1 MKTVIT
7 TSQFR
12 QHYKERVAKNESLV
26 TIFQA
31 NLEALLDD
39 PASVRVHALT
49 DKMVGKFA
57 FDVAPDCRVVFR
69 ENDEQII
76 LVDIG
81 THDQVYER

>member
-12 QHYKERVAKNESLV
+12 HHYKERIAQNEPLVKRFQDSLHA
-26 TIFQA
+26 F
-31 NLEALLDD
+31 LDD

-49 DKMVGKFA
+49 DKMTGKFA

-69 ENDEQII
+69 ENEEKVI

-81 THDQVYER
+81 THAQVYQR